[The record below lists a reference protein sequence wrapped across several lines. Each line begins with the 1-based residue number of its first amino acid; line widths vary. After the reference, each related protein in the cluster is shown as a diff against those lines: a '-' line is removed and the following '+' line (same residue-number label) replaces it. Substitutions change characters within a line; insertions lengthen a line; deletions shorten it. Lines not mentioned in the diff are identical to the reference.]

1 MTTTDQ
7 RAETAEER
15 AVGEAVAV
23 EIARLKAQQKQ
34 AG

>member
-7 RAETAEER
+7 RADKAEER
-15 AVGEAVAV
+15 TVDEAVAA
-23 EIARLKAQQKQ
+23 ETAHLKAQQKQ